1 MKLRIKNH
9 TGDVHFGY
17 HSTLKC
23 TRQGKTFAEFD
34 NVSPADV
41 DSLLFLKCFEPSRL
55 SISKRY
61 SEWFPL
67 LATF

>member
-17 HSTLKC
+17 NSTLKC

-34 NVSPADV
+34 NVSPAEV